1 MSVKGVS
8 GRRCTDE
15 LQRQRLPTWL
25 RRQIP
30 SAGRKRFV
38 ERNLTDGRLHTV
50 CEEAGCPNRGECF
63 GRGTATFLILGS
75 VCTRGCR
82 FCDISHGAPSPA
94 DPDEPRRVVEASR
107 NLALDYVVITS
118 VTRDDLAD
126 GGSGQFAAVVRA
138 LREELPHTGVEVLV
152 PDFGGSE
159 SALARVLD
167 SGPDVL
173 NHNVETV
180 PRLYP
185 SVRPEADFDR
195 SVSLLRRA
203 VEAKKT
209 LAVKSGMMV
218 GLGECPDEV
227 RETMARLADAG
238 CSILTIGQYL
248 QPTSSSLP
256 VVEFVEPGRFD
267 EYAAQ
272 GRELG
277 IPQVVAGPFVRS
289 SYRACDTA
297 RALSGASDG
306 RSSVES
312 SSVSEEEG
320 GAP

>member
-1 MSVKGVS
+1 MSVKD
-8 GRRCTDE
+8 GRNRQCVDE
-15 LQRQRLPTWL
+15 QQRQRLPSWL

-30 SAGRKRFV
+30 SAGRKSAV
-38 ERNLTDGRLHTV
+38 ERSLADGCLHTV

-75 VCTRGCR
+75 VCTRNCR
-82 FCDISHGAPSPA
+82 FCDISHGRPSPI
-94 DPDEPRRVVEASR
+94 DLDEPRRVVEASR
-107 NLALDYVVITS
+107 SLSLDYVVITS
-118 VTRDDLAD
+118 VTRDDLDD
-126 GGSGQFAAVVRA
+126 GGAGQFAAVVRA
-138 LREELPHTGVEVLV
+138 LRQGAPGTGIEVLV
-152 PDFGGSE
+152 PDFGGSC
-159 SALARVLD
+159 SALMRVLD
-167 SGPDVL
+167 SGPDIL

-185 SVRPEADFDR
+185 NVRPEADFER
-195 SVSLLRRA
+195 SVHLLREA
-203 VEAKKT
+203 AEAKKT
-209 LAVKSGMMV
+209 LAAKSGMMV
-218 GLGECPDEV
+218 GLGERPEEV

-238 CSILTIGQYL
+238 CAILTIGQYL

-256 VVEFVEPGRFD
+256 VREFVEPARFD

-277 IPQVVAGPFVRS
+277 IAQVVAGPFVRS
-289 SYRACDTA
+289 SYRAHETA
-297 RALSGASDG
+297 RALSGAADG